1 MLQLEL
7 ATLLECAALCIENEI
22 LMHLRT
28 RKKTQKEVSLY
39 EPTGQDQEEKEISL
53 INMLKSKMRILS
65 PQFS

>member
-7 ATLLECAALCIENEI
+7 ATLLCAALCIENEI

-28 RKKTQKEVSLY
+28 RKKTQKDVSLY
-39 EPTGQDQEEKEISL
+39 EPIGQDQEEKEVSL